1 MEQYLAY
8 PDEVLDSNEVD
19 KIYQGLEFYGAIPP
33 CIFMKFISKNFFF
46 AKS

>member
-19 KIYQGLEFYGAIPP
+19 KIYQGLEMVQFHH
-33 CIFMKFISKNFFF
+33 IFMNFIVKNFFF

>member
-19 KIYQGLEFYGAIPP
+19 KIYQGLEFYAAIPP
-33 CIFMKFISKNFFF
+33 YFYEFYC
-46 AKS
+46 